1 MRTSCIGDG
10 AGANFLAILTYHVG
24 RQSGFK
30 TREALREKDAG
41 AGSWELGTV
50 MERARF
56 RELRISMS
64 ETPSTLPLARL
75 CFLQQI
81 SLNHMFHSFFFSFL
95 SLLIGAQFQHQISTQ
110 FPVRRVFQQESEEAD
125 TSHSVDEIPQRL
137 PQASPW
143 ALFLPSLSMCSKK
156 AGSF

>member
-10 AGANFLAILTYHVG
+10 AGANFLALLTYHVG

-81 SLNHMFHSFFFSFL
+81 SLNHMFHSFFF
-95 SLLIGAQFQHQISTQ
+95 
-110 FPVRRVFQQESEEAD
+110 FPVTADWSTVSAPDQHTVSSQEGFSTGE
-125 TSHSVDEIPQRL
+125 
-137 PQASPW
+137 
-143 ALFLPSLSMCSKK
+143 
-156 AGSF
+156 